1 MNAKRNDNVEPI
13 RKGESRTVS
22 STEKIW
28 GKPVL
33 KHGYAGI
40 PSILIRAQARLGLS
54 PTQMNIVVQLLD
66 YWFDPQRPPFPSKKE
81 LAKRIGIN
89 PKTVQINIR
98 ALEDAGYIRREM
110 RKTTSG
116 DWNSNRYHLDGLV
129 NKIQELEPEFTRA
142 RDKKAAIKE
151 LVETPKGRRKKIHK

>member
-116 DWNSNRYHLDGLV
+116 D
-129 NKIQELEPEFTRA
+129 
-142 RDKKAAIKE
+142 
-151 LVETPKGRRKKIHK
+151 